1 MQCCYSVYC
10 DPRWCRCR
18 GRLNWRFNEA
28 QGRSGRQWDR
38 LVQEWLLV
46 RCRRRGGGF
55 TEPVC
60 SSGGLEPRTRAGR
73 VAGEPRSIW
82 VGSGTTADI
91 MVPVTW
97 LAEREHAVMNQ
108 ATLHGPTR
116 WRGIIRICGYLG
128 GHHNRL
134 DFRARNHRSC
144 VCGLSKGRVCGAGVD
159 AGVGWEV
166 SGGWRWREVVLWMD
180 TSYVDPYSFEH

>member
-1 MQCCYSVYC
+1 MKRKDGVGDSGI
-10 DPRWCRCR
+10 DWS
-18 GRLNWRFNEA
+18 
-28 QGRSGRQWDR
+28 RSSH
-38 LVQEWLLV
+38 WLGAGDEEGDLPNQPV
-46 RCRRRGGGF
+46 RA
-55 TEPVC
+55 ED
-60 SSGGLEPRTRAGR
+60 LEPRTRAGR

-91 MVPVTW
+91 VAPVTW
-97 LAEREHAVMNQ
+97 LAEGEHAVMNQ

-134 DFRARNHRSC
+134 DVRARSHRGC
-144 VCGLSKGRVCGAGVD
+144 VCGMSKGRVCGAGVD

-166 SGGWRWREVVLWMD
+166 SGGLEVERGSTLD
-180 TSYVDPYSFEH
+180 GYYVALHSFGL